1 MAPMRGL
8 LVLLLIVGSTFARVA
23 MAQVIDPDEEAARR
37 HFERGLTHYDAG
49 EYQQALAEFDA
60 VKRFRESPALD
71 YNIARCY
78 DRLERY
84 PEAVA
89 AYERYVTQKP
99 DASDAA
105 EIRER
110 IATLRKR
117 LAPPPEAPPQVAP
130 VPAPAP
136 SAATPPAVAA
146 PAPSVATP
154 AATPADEGA
163 RPRSLRRY
171 IAPIAIGAVAVVAA
185 AIGAG
190 LLGSVKSDYDTA
202 LGPSGC
208 RPCSDAQ
215 IAPLQHRALGGYIL
229 LGTAGALAVVD
240 VALIAVT
247 VARGKK
253 RSDARAQIWRLWQ

>member
-1 MAPMRGL
+1 MRSLLAL
-8 LVLLLIVGSTFARVA
+8 LVIVGTAAPRIAVA
-23 MAQVIDPDEEAARR
+23 QNIDPDEEAARR
-37 HFERGLTHYDAG
+37 HFQRGLTHYDAG
-49 EYQQALAEFDA
+49 EYQEALTEFDA
-60 VKRFRESPALD
+60 VKRFHDSPALD

-110 IATLRKR
+110 ITTLRKR
-117 LAPPPEAPPQVAP
+117 LPPPPQAHP
-130 VPAPAP
+130 QPA
-136 SAATPPAVAA
+136 
-146 PAPSVATP
+146 P
-154 AATPADEGA
+154 AATPAVVPAAPAPAAAASASPDEGA
-163 RPRSLRRY
+163 RPRSTRRY
-171 IAPIAIGAVAVVAA
+171 IAPIAVGAGAVVAA

-190 LLGSVKSDYDTA
+190 LLGSVKSDYDAA

-215 IAPLQHRALGGYIL
+215 IAPLEHRALAGYVL
-229 LGTAGALAVVD
+229 LGAAGALAVID
-240 VALIAVT
+240 LALIGVT
-247 VARGKK
+247 VAHGKK
-253 RSDARAQIWRLWQ
+253 SSGARAQIWRRWQ